1 MPASQA
7 GRGGFESR
15 LPLQE
20 LTHLLSSSHDH
31 SVNSHSFRAALL
43 FATATHPSIYFA
55 VRWQGPVLS
64 LDQPIRREIKLGIQ
78 NGVLARPMQRLL
90 SSARSGKP
98 REKKMRGLFIGA
110 ALALTISTL
119 IVNRSSASNDVIM
132 PKESSTLAKLDSPKM
147 QHESSP
153 RKVVYRFDFSDYAGE
168 SIDEWLQSKGFKFEE
183 AAKNRNE
190 LGLSIKNVALIL
202 EVREALRGFLIND
215 SINVEKFSNVRIE
228 WGVIKYPEGA
238 SYEKQVN
245 NEALMVYIFF
255 GHEKIP
261 SGQFAL
267 PDSPY
272 FIGLYLCKDDK
283 INVPYKGK
291 YYHQGGRFVCVGN
304 PKPLETVISE
314 FDLATAFRTYFEK
327 DEVPGI
333 SAIAFGVDTT
343 ASGDGGT
350 AA

>member
-1 MPASQA
+1 
-7 GRGGFESR
+7 
-15 LPLQE
+15 
-20 LTHLLSSSHDH
+20 
-31 SVNSHSFRAALL
+31 
-43 FATATHPSIYFA
+43 
-55 VRWQGPVLS
+55 
-64 LDQPIRREIKLGIQ
+64 
-78 NGVLARPMQRLL
+78 
-90 SSARSGKP
+90 
-98 REKKMRGLFIGA
+98 MRGLFVGA
-110 ALALTISTL
+110 VLALSISTL
-119 IVNRSSASNDVIM
+119 IVNRSSASNGVIR
-132 PKESSTLAKLDSPKM
+132 PKESATMAKLDSPKT

-153 RKVVYRFDFSDYAGE
+153 RKVLYRFDFSDYAGE

-190 LGLSIKNVALIL
+190 LGLSIKNGALIL
-202 EVREALRGFLIND
+202 EAKEALRGFLFND
-215 SINVEKFSNVRIE
+215 SINVEKFSNIRIE
-228 WGVIKYPEGA
+228 WGIIKYPEGA

-255 GHEKIP
+255 GHEQIP

-267 PDSPY
+267 PSSPY

-283 INVPYKGK
+283 INLPYKGK
-291 YYHQGGRFVCVGN
+291 YYHQGGRFVCLGN

-333 SAIAFGVDTT
+333 SAIAFGVDTA

-350 AA
+350 AAAYIRRLEFLE